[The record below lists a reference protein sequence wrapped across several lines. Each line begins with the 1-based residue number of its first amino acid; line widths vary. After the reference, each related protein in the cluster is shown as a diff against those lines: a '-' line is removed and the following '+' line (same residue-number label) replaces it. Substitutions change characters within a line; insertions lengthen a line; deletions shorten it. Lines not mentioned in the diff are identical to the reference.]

1 MSDQD
6 RYRPTAVRG
15 GVVVQSGIDAR
26 PRGSRRSRLN
36 PTEAPFRAVVVNSRV
51 VGEDGNLRGRCV
63 ECDVLLVRT
72 QIMLHAVPV
81 LQRQHGVNN
90 VHDLWVPRASTRV
103 VTSSGNPPPSGAPEA
118 PPLNLT
124 GTISRRGTV
133 LDQSTSLGDVDGD
146 MVAVD
151 FMEANPNFPVI
162 VGALSHERTN
172 RVLREGDGW
181 REGEH
186 DSRGNPRRD
195 EFYTHHYGCE
205 VRINEQGDFLID
217 TVGAYSDIATED
229 ASASSGQVRVRVKDT
244 QRLTIAMGNDEDVV
258 QVFKEGSQL
267 RVDLGKNAGQRIPLG
282 DDQVSALKTVLDA
295 IDTFSG
301 LVQSVMLAAPFPK
314 PALTLINY
322 QTLQQAISTAKTS
335 LDNALS
341 DLAKTKKS

>member
-6 RYRPTAVRG
+6 RYRPTTLRG
-15 GVVVQSGIDAR
+15 GVVVQSGLDVR

-36 PTEAPFRAVVVNSRV
+36 PTERPFRAVVVSSRV
-51 VGEDGNLRGRCV
+51 VGEDGNLRGRSV

-103 VTSSGNPPPSGAPEA
+103 VTSTGNPPPGGAADA

-124 GTISRRGTV
+124 GTMSARGTV
-133 LDQSTSLGDVDGD
+133 LDQATALDAVDGD
-146 MVAVD
+146 MVLVD
-151 FMEANPNFPVI
+151 FMEANPNFPII
-162 VGALSHERTN
+162 VGALTHERTN
-172 RVLREGDGW
+172 RVLREGEGW

-195 EFYTHHYGCE
+195 EHYTHHYGCE

-217 TVGAYSDIATED
+217 TCSAYSDIVTED

-258 QVFKEGSQL
+258 QVYKDGSQL
-267 RVDLGKNAGQRIPLG
+267 RVDLGKNANEPLVLGNALRTYINDEIQTKMNTLLGLYNTHTHAVSGAATGVPIPAFI
-282 DDQVSALKTVLDA
+282 DHDTV
-295 IDTFSG
+295 
-301 LVQSVMLAAPFPK
+301 AAMG
-314 PALTLINY
+314 T
-322 QTLQQAISTAKTS
+322 
-335 LDNALS
+335 DVLS
-341 DLAKTKKS
+341 DLAKTKKT